1 LDDKKTGSVRI
12 SHDKDLDI
20 GDRLPDGESRWGFLK
35 LDSKSGRFEID
46 QEMVDG
52 HVEELRIQLKD
63 KSKSVIDYVQVWVSH
78 LTIFIVSG

>member
-20 GDRLPDGESRWGFLK
+20 GDRLPDGEIRWGFLK